1 MGAAR
6 PLARASSGRRLLQD
20 RRVESLVERLRPL
33 GRTIALGQLLL
44 KLTVPG
50 VPDIYQ
56 GDELETLSLVDPDNR
71 RPVDWELR
79 QRLLRSRRDDK
90 QELVRR
96 VLEVRGELGGYMP
109 IEAGNDVLAFHRG
122 PEWLAVV
129 PLRPGAGKSI
139 PQAEGRADLLPQHPV
154 GLFRRR

>member
-44 KLTVPG
+44 KLTSPG

-56 GDELETLSLVDPDNR
+56 GDELEALALVDPDNR
-71 RPVDWELR
+71 RPVE
-79 QRLLRSRRDDK
+79 
-90 QELVRR
+90 
-96 VLEVRGELGGYMP
+96 
-109 IEAGNDVLAFHRG
+109 
-122 PEWLAVV
+122 
-129 PLRPGAGKSI
+129 
-139 PQAEGRADLLPQHPV
+139 
-154 GLFRRR
+154 